1 MNFGGAVVGE
11 RLGGFI
17 YGTILV
23 LAVLVGGAKAYPDNA
38 GKIAVLVAVTTVVFW
53 LAHVYAHAV
62 ARVVAEGRHVSFAE
76 LREIARHEASI
87 IEAAI
92 PPIVPLIVGATG
104 LISTRAA
111 VWIAYGLGLGVLVV
125 QGFVFARVERLGW
138 FGTASVITANL
149 ALGLALVALK
159 LFVSH

>member
-1 MNFGGAVVGE
+1 MSFGRVVVGE

-53 LAHVYAHAV
+53 LAHVYAHGV
-62 ARVVAEGRHVSFAE
+62 ARVVAQDRRVSFGE
-76 LREIARHEASI
+76 LRAIARHEASL

-92 PPIVPLIVGATG
+92 PPIVPLLVGASG
-104 LISTRAA
+104 LISTRSA
-111 VWIAYGLGLGVLVV
+111 VWIAYALGLGVLVT
-125 QGFVFARVERLGW
+125 QGFVFARIERLGW
-138 FGTASVITANL
+138 LGTATVVTANV
-149 ALGLALVALK
+149 ALGVALVALK